1 MPCAERS
8 AGKWRLL
15 AATLP
20 PHCHAPLLL
29 SSHLPMHLCLGA
41 GAIVGC
47 YWTRVGARA
56 EAERLRS
63 TSRSSRVWTTAI
75 LKMPLA
81 WQAGHRG
88 VPASLLDPPIP
99 RVLLA
104 LLAPCN
110 RARGRCAHGAS
121 TWKLRHVRLS
131 SCFKE
136 RATPS
141 SSCNGHVVHLVR
153 LVAAVLPVLT
163 APRAVEDGRR
173 HRVRGPAR
181 RQGRKTSWCTRLG
194 RMGTQAVSYA
204 GRVRAR
210 NEASILPCIPA
221 CLSSR
226 VPCVRG
232 KVPEGNGVV
241 IAGVMDV

>member
-1 MPCAERS
+1 MQ
-8 AGKWRLL
+8 
-15 AATLP
+15 
-20 PHCHAPLLL
+20 
-29 SSHLPMHLCLGA
+29 
-41 GAIVGC
+41 
-47 YWTRVGARA
+47 
-56 EAERLRS
+56 S
-63 TSRSSRVWTTAI
+63 TSRSSRVWNTTI

-210 NEASILPCIPA
+210 NEASILPCMPA

-241 IAGVMDV
+241 IAREMDWMCESVQLALGLALGLALARALSLLQSGRRAGRRQDPPVLEA

>member
-1 MPCAERS
+1 M
-8 AGKWRLL
+8 
-15 AATLP
+15 
-20 PHCHAPLLL
+20 
-29 SSHLPMHLCLGA
+29 
-41 GAIVGC
+41 
-47 YWTRVGARA
+47 
-56 EAERLRS
+56 
-63 TSRSSRVWTTAI
+63 
-75 LKMPLA
+75 
-81 WQAGHRG
+81 
-88 VPASLLDPPIP
+88 
-99 RVLLA
+99 
-104 LLAPCN
+104 
-110 RARGRCAHGAS
+110 
-121 TWKLRHVRLS
+121 
-131 SCFKE
+131 
-136 RATPS
+136 
-141 SSCNGHVVHLVR
+141 R

-241 IAGVMDV
+241 IAREMDWMCESVQLALGLALTLALSRALSLLQSGRRAGRWQDSPVFEAEHHRVLAVLLVQVVLLVCTLQVNQSRVDIEMEARRAPDRLTRMIMNCSNCHRCKRMYPPTVRRLWLAPVSHSRSFSDLDPGRRCPARSQRW